1 MPAPTIVEVIMDAQT
16 GLDWFLKYF
25 CSRTFL
31 SPILDFTEGVAKGE
45 YRNMFKL
52 PHGMLE
58 HNIDDSG
65 SEDKPDGKPRNLVVI
80 PNPHQWIDSHDVW
93 RRFKEL
99 GDYREG
105 TVWDLFALGAAQDSN
120 FFRNP
125 VLALGTRFE
134 FGEEGGEPIE
144 RFPFIGTRHTKDGLR
159 KVLGLIG
166 TEPGY
171 VGYSF
176 LGAKQ

>member
-99 GDYREG
+99 G
-105 TVWDLFALGAAQDSN
+105 
-120 FFRNP
+120 
-125 VLALGTRFE
+125 
-134 FGEEGGEPIE
+134 E